1 MSLSA
6 KVTAAVNKAFTA
18 AGDLVQQGT
27 LTSKSVTT
35 YDFSAR
41 ATVSTSTTKTVD
53 VIIQTA
59 QKASGE
65 GFITT
70 ALMKSGEDLSVY
82 DTLTVGTKVFN
93 IVDYSDNNFIIEAQL
108 SREVK

>member
-18 AGDLVQQGT
+18 AGDLVQTGT
-27 LTSKSVTT
+27 LSSKTVSG
-35 YDFSAR
+35 YDFSSR
-41 ATVSTSTTKTVD
+41 TTVSTSTTITVQ

-59 QKASGE
+59 QKVSGE

-70 ALMKSGEDLSVY
+70 AIMKSGVDLSVY
-82 DTLTVGTKVFN
+82 DTLTVGTKSFS
-93 IVDYSDNNFIIEAQL
+93 IIDYSDNNFIIEAQL

>member
-18 AGDLVQQGT
+18 AGDLVQKGT
-27 LTSKSVTT
+27 LTSKSVST
-35 YDFSAR
+35 YNFAAR

-59 QKASGE
+59 QKVSGE

-70 ALMKSGEDLSVY
+70 AIMRSGEDLSVY
-82 DTLTVGTKVFN
+82 DTLTVGTKIFS
-93 IVDYSDNNFIIEAQL
+93 IIDYSDNNFIIEAQL

>member
-6 KVTAAVNKAFTA
+6 KVSAAVNKAFAA

-27 LTSKSVTT
+27 LSSKNVSG
-35 YDFSAR
+35 YDLASR
-41 ATVSTSTTKTVD
+41 STVSTSTTITVE

-70 ALMKSGEDLSVY
+70 ALMKSGIDLSVY
-82 DTLTVGTKVFN
+82 DTLTVGTKSYN
-93 IVDYSDNNFIIEAQL
+93 IVDYSDNNFVIEAQL